1 MMWQTKNKQIY
12 KSHQNPNQGIV
23 STSEEL
29 RSDGSGWP
37 KPWYPP
43 ATSTLPSPKRAHLV
57 NVVANQVFQRENLWI
72 VVFFICWLLFL
83 PVQESFSAEHFRKS
97 CPCSCLWIESM
108 NNSKEYRKY
117 CEGKRVWKKYS
128 KVWCVEIVESVNIL
142 SDNLPIID
150 IRPALLVF
158 CWITWKEENVS
169 DALSWCNMRFSA
181 YLQWPW
187 YGLSSISPW
196 TNNIS
201 MA

>member
-1 MMWQTKNKQIY
+1 ML
-12 KSHQNPNQGIV
+12 NPQ
-23 STSEEL
+23 
-29 RSDGSGWP
+29 
-37 KPWYPP
+37 
-43 ATSTLPSPKRAHLV
+43 
-57 NVVANQVFQRENLWI
+57 
-72 VVFFICWLLFL
+72 WLLCLVYF
-83 PVQESFSAEHFRKS
+83 SFSY
-97 CPCSCLWIESM
+97 PCKNLSPLSISGRAVHVPVCEIKFM
-108 NNSKEYRKY
+108 NQSNKYRKY
-117 CEGKRVWKKYS
+117 CEGQRYEKLKEYS
-128 KVWCVEIVESVNIL
+128 KVWRVEIVKNVNIL

-196 TNNIS
+196 TNNIT